1 MRRVH
6 APQYGL
12 FGSLTPNTDNPD
24 AVTRAPCPAHI
35 RARLAALREDFYQAS
50 FDPAR
55 NDMLNLGARMRE
67 RAGRRPLP

>member
-6 APQYGL
+6 APQFGL
-12 FGSLTPNTDNPD
+12 FGGMVPNTDNPD
-24 AVTRAPCPAHI
+24 AVTRAACPAEI
-35 RARLAALREDFYQAS
+35 RQRLREQRDAAYARS